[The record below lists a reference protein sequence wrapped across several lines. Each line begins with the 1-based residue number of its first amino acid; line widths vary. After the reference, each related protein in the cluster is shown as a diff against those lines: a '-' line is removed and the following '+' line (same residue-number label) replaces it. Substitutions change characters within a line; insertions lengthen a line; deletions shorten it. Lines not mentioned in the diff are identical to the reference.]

1 MNNFK
6 CEKGHEFFVAGY
18 RMIIK
23 PEKTLY
29 YIKDTN
35 ILVSCP
41 ECKSIEISSIEK
53 PGNYENLKL
62 GKYTMK
68 TIQQRQEHLKKRSHD
83 HFVKEIKDKKY
94 KIDHDPSLQQ
104 LN

>member
-6 CEKGHEFFVAGY
+6 CENDHKFFVAGY

-23 PEKTLY
+23 PDKTLY
-29 YIKDTN
+29 YNKDTN
-35 ILVSCP
+35 TLVSCP

-53 PGNYENLKL
+53 PGNYETSRL
-62 GKYTMK
+62 GKYTMRS
-68 TIQQRQEHLKKRSHD
+68 IPQRQEHLKKRSHD
-83 HFVKEIKDKKY
+83 HFVKEIKDKQ
-94 KIDHDPSLQQ
+94 IEINRDPSLQQ